1 MLKPGGLSI
10 PKSGMVPEVAGLLEF
25 KTEGG
30 VPEPDTPSP
39 GGGNDVIVGAGGVVN
54 AGGVVVTGGVGVI
67 VTGGDG
73 VVVTGGDG
81 VVGVGVVDDD
91 DNDR

>member
-39 GGGNDVIVGAGGVVN
+39 GGGNDVIVGAGGVV
-54 AGGVVVTGGVGVI
+54 VTGGVGVI

-73 VVVTGGDG
+73 VVATGGDG